1 MDKRNERI
9 LALATGLT
17 LAWWV
22 TNTVLAQT
30 THLQSVVTLVPY
42 TTWALVLCAA
52 AWWRHRLWRRAE
64 EEQRDLAAARAAG
77 GRGRLFTEEETA
89 EPFGA
94 VRTRDVL
101 ERWLWPVVSMGVTV
115 GLVGWAW
122 WLWQHREPVGEPAR
136 GHLAA
141 ASFLAGQA
149 FLLFLIGRFLLGLSK
164 EERLL
169 RAPGVALGLHALWA
183 LATAIAVVLAQE
195 LYPRADR
202 LMAQAWTIGL
212 GLLAVEGVL
221 SFLWDLYRP
230 RRRGLRRFTLE
241 SRVAGLLAD
250 PAVWA
255 RDLAGALDYQFGFKL
270 SETWLY
276 RFLERAVLP
285 LVLFQLAALYLL
297 SVFLFVGPQ
306 EAAVVERWGKP
317 HRDLG
322 SGFHLKWPW
331 PFETARRFPVH
342 EVQAVEIGFE
352 RDTRP
357 TRRSGPPA
365 PEVITWTV
373 PHFQQEDQFLTPS
386 GEGAAT
392 EAVPVNL
399 VSFNLRVEY
408 RVRDLRAFLYRHA
421 DPQRAVR
428 DVAYRALTQITATRD
443 LMEVMGPGRI
453 GLTEALQ
460 QRLAKELEQLGL
472 GVELICVGLAGV
484 HPPTTIAD
492 AFQSVIGAVEEKE
505 ASILR
510 ARAEAN
516 RVLPLAEA
524 DAARV
529 RAEAAAHAV
538 QRTAV
543 AAAQSERFERRLES
557 YRRAPSVYPT
567 RLYLAAVRD
576 GLRPARKVIV
586 ATAPGTEVI
595 QLNLEEK
602 LMPDLLDFGPPPTR
616 R

>member
-9 LALATGLT
+9 LALAAGLT

-22 TNTVLAQT
+22 TNTVLAQY
-30 THLQSVVTLVPY
+30 THLEAIVALAPY
-42 TTWALVLCAA
+42 TTWALVLCGA

-64 EEQRDLAAARAAG
+64 EEQRDLAATRAAG
-77 GRGRLFTEEETA
+77 SRGRLFTDEEGV

-101 ERWLWPVVSMGVTV
+101 ERWWWPAVSLGVTA
-115 GLVGWAW
+115 GLGGWAW
-122 WLWQHREPVGEPAR
+122 WLWQHREPSLQPAQ
-136 GHLAA
+136 GHLVA

-149 FLLFLIGRFLLGLSK
+149 FLLFLLGRFILGLSK
-164 EERLL
+164 VERLL
-169 RAPGVALGLHALWA
+169 RAPGVALGLNALLA
-183 LATAIAVVLAQE
+183 LATAVATVLAQE
-195 LYPRADR
+195 LYPRADPLVAR
-202 LMAQAWTIGL
+202 AWIIGL
-212 GLLAVEGVL
+212 GLLAAEGLL

-241 SRVAGLLAD
+241 SRLAGLLAD

-255 RDLAGALDYQFGFKL
+255 RDVAGALDYQFGFKL
-270 SETWLY
+270 SETWFY

-285 LVLFQLAALYLL
+285 LVLFQLAALYAL
-297 SVFLFVGPQ
+297 SAFVFVGPQ
-306 EAAVVERWGKP
+306 EAAVVERWGRP
-317 HRDLG
+317 HRDVA
-322 SGFHLKWPW
+322 SGFHVKWPW
-331 PFETARRFPVH
+331 PFETVRRFPVH

-357 TRRSGPPA
+357 ARRPATTA

-386 GEGAAT
+386 GEGAAA

-421 DPQRAVR
+421 NPQRTVR

-443 LMEVMGPGRI
+443 LMDVMGPGRI
-453 GLTEALQ
+453 GLTEALHR
-460 QRLAKELEQLGL
+460 RLQTELEQLGL
-472 GVELICVGLAGV
+472 GVELLFVGLAGV

-492 AFQSVIGAVEEKE
+492 SFQAVIGAVEEKE
-505 ASILR
+505 ATILR
-510 ARAEAN
+510 ARADAN

-524 DAARV
+524 DATRV
-529 RAEAAAHAV
+529 GAEAVAYVV

-543 AAAQSERFERRLES
+543 AAAESERFERRLES
-557 YRRAPSVYPT
+557 YRRAPAVYPT

-602 LMPDLLDFGPPPTR
+602 LMPDLLDFGPRAPR